1 MRGRRNTFM
10 MQSNPV
16 PARRST
22 HKLENKYITEV
33 LLKGVRIL
41 CPTSGSSSLG
51 VWLWKED
58 PPGQWGWS
66 QELHRTGGERNF
78 ALGGCIQGFM
88 HTRNWKKST
97 DFIGAWTRPI
107 CWSRRASWGAG
118 EAMTHRGD
126 EDTGGKRTREY
137 SSVWTLLVAA
147 ILTAKS
153 GDKKYPHCW
162 SASGQQPAEQHHS
175 PTRQKTG
182 FLKYSWV
189 HNHL

>member
-1 MRGRRNTFM
+1 MPHVRFFQSRGL
-10 MQSNPV
+10 
-16 PARRST
+16 ALERRSPRPVR
-22 HKLENKYITEV
+22 LIT
-33 LLKGVRIL
+33 GVTQDWR
-41 CPTSGSSSLG
+41 G
-51 VWLWKED
+51 KELRS
-58 PPGQWGWS
+58 WRV
-66 QELHRTGGERNF
+66 HTR
-78 ALGGCIQGFM
+78 FM

-97 DFIGAWTRPI
+97 DFIGAWTRPV
-107 CWSRRASWGAG
+107 CWSQRASWGAG

-126 EDTGGKRTREY
+126 EDTGGKRAREY

-182 FLKYSWV
+182 FLKYS
-189 HNHL
+189 